1 MSIIAVLQG
10 RGWRLLCEE
19 SGTEQK
25 ELKPEKLSESPQV
38 SSFGALIETVSWLR
52 FSIFQMFSF
61 KEGKKVAK
69 EKRSWRKERTLCH
82 PVKSLWSSLSQ
93 RHINA
98 RHWSFVAY
106 VPGLNL
112 W

>member
-61 KEGKKVAK
+61 KEGKKSGEGK
-69 EKRSWRKERTLCH
+69 EELEKRKDFVSPGQE
-82 PVKSLWSSLSQ
+82 SLV
-93 RHINA
+93 
-98 RHWSFVAY
+98 FV
-106 VPGLNL
+106 VTKTH
-112 W
+112 